1 MSEPQSFKNHG
12 RFDPAYHAVA
22 SGLLLAALILA
33 ITILVRS
40 VLAPGAHHL
49 LISIWLVVVSVA
61 LVIILLKER
70 LYPLKVQDR
79 VIRLEELIALRFA
92 SDAEIPALV
101 ELTLEKRL
109 SRKEIKERIQ
119 NWRPDYW
126 RV

>member
-1 MSEPQSFKNHG
+1 M
-12 RFDPAYHAVA
+12 
-22 SGLLLAALILA
+22 LL
-33 ITILVRS
+33 
-40 VLAPGAHHL
+40 PEK
-49 LISIWLVVVSVA
+49 
-61 LVIILLKER
+61 LKSRIPE
-70 LYPLKVQDR
+70 LTEDQ
-79 VIRLEELIALRFA
+79 LIALRFA